1 MLNLIP
7 HNTLTLKINDKMVS
21 LMTRFSG
28 KQLSISVLLLSS
40 LLLTVGRGLTLPFMT
55 IYLSRQYGMPLNEIG
70 MALTIALTAGVV
82 FSLWFGILAD
92 KFDKKMYMLLS
103 IIIFLGGFIAI
114 PMVNSAVLVVTFYS
128 LINCAYSVFAT
139 VLKGY
144 FSDTLEIHQK
154 PKIFSLNYT
163 FANIGWTVGP
173 PIGTLAVL
181 YSTNLPF
188 WLSALTAIIPFIV
201 ISRYVHS
208 VPVGDTVQNSSVV
221 LSPRQM
227 LKDKALM
234 YFTLSAFLG
243 SLVFGSFAAC
253 LSQYAIAISDSD
265 LAQKVVGV
273 VLPVNAFVVVVFQ
286 YFVGKRIRPDN
297 IKKLM
302 FYGTLF
308 FMAGL
313 AGFMISGDNLL
324 LWGIAAA
331 VFTIGELIYAPGEYM
346 LVDNIAPAGLKASYF
361 SAQQLGWLGG
371 ACNPLFT
378 GLMLTWLPPYMLF
391 VVLMAAIALAYLMVV
406 MGMKSST
413 SQAVAA

>member
-1 MLNLIP
+1 
-7 HNTLTLKINDKMVS
+7 MVS
-21 LMTRFSG
+21 LASRFSG
-28 KQLSISVLLLSS
+28 KHLSISVLLLSS

-55 IYLSRQYGMPLNEIG
+55 IYLSRNYNMPLTEIG
-70 MALTIALTAGVV
+70 MALTIALTTGVV

-92 KFDKKMYMLLS
+92 KFDKKKCMLLA
-103 IIIFLGGFIAI
+103 IIIFLGGFVAI
-114 PMVNSAVLVVTFYS
+114 PLVGNAILVVVFYS

-144 FSDTLEIHQK
+144 FADTLETHQK

-188 WLSALTAIIPFIV
+188 WLSGLTAIIPFIV

-208 VPVGDTVQNSSVV
+208 VPVSEIQQSSTR
-221 LSPRQM
+221 LSPSLM

-286 YFVGKRIRPDN
+286 YMVGKRIRPDN
-297 IKKLM
+297 IQKLM

-324 LWGIAAA
+324 LWGLSAA
-331 VFTIGELIYAPGEYM
+331 VFTIGELIFAPGEYM
-346 LVDNIAPAGLKASYF
+346 LVDNIAPPGLKASYF

-378 GLMLTWLPPYMLF
+378 GLMLTWMPPFMLF
-391 VVLMAAIALAYLMVV
+391 VVLMVAILLAYLMVV
-406 MGMKSST
+406 KGI
-413 SQAVAA
+413 AVKPQRVMA

>member
-1 MLNLIP
+1 
-7 HNTLTLKINDKMVS
+7 MVS
-21 LMTRFSG
+21 LTRRFSG

-55 IYLSRQYGMPLNEIG
+55 IYLSEQYAMPLQEIG

-103 IIIFLGGFIAI
+103 IIIFLGGFVAI
-114 PMVNSAVLVVTFYS
+114 PLVNSAVLVVVFYS

-144 FSDTLEIHQK
+144 FSDVLEIHQK

-188 WLSALTAIIPFIV
+188 WLSGLTAIIPFIV

-208 VPVGDTVQNSSVV
+208 VPVSETQESSVR
-221 LSPRQM
+221 LSPVQM

-234 YFTLSAFLG
+234 YFTFSSFLG

-253 LSQYAIAISDSD
+253 LSQYAIAVSDSD

-286 YFVGKRIRPDN
+286 YMVGKSIRPDN

-302 FYGTLF
+302 AYGTLF

-313 AGFMISGDNLL
+313 AGFMVSGDNLL
-324 LWGIAAA
+324 LWGISAA
-331 VFTIGELIYAPGEYM
+331 VFTIGELIFAPGEYM

-378 GLMLTWLPPYMLF
+378 GLMLTWFPPSILF
-391 VVLMAAIALAYLMVV
+391 VALMVAIMLAYWMVV
-406 MGMKSST
+406 KGMAVKS
-413 SQAVAA
+413 QLALN

>member
-1 MLNLIP
+1 
-7 HNTLTLKINDKMVS
+7 MVS
-21 LMTRFSG
+21 LASRFSG
-28 KQLSISVLLLSS
+28 KHLSISVLLLSS

-55 IYLSRQYGMPLNEIG
+55 IYLSRNYNMPLTEIG
-70 MALTIALTAGVV
+70 MALTIALTTGVV

-92 KFDKKMYMLLS
+92 KFDKKKCMLLA
-103 IIIFLGGFIAI
+103 IIIFLGGFVAI
-114 PMVNSAVLVVTFYS
+114 PLVSNAILVVVFYS

-144 FSDTLEIHQK
+144 FADTLETHQK

-188 WLSALTAIIPFIV
+188 WLSGLTAIIPFIV

-208 VPVGDTVQNSSVV
+208 VPVSEIQQSSTR
-221 LSPRQM
+221 LSPSLM

-286 YFVGKRIRPDN
+286 YMVGKRIRPDN
-297 IKKLM
+297 IQKLM

-324 LWGIAAA
+324 LWGLSAA
-331 VFTIGELIYAPGEYM
+331 VFTIGELIFAPGEYM
-346 LVDNIAPAGLKASYF
+346 LVDNIAPPGLKASYF

-378 GLMLTWLPPYMLF
+378 GLMLTWMPPFMLF
-391 VVLMAAIALAYLMVV
+391 VVLMVAILLAYLMVV
-406 MGMKSST
+406 KGI
-413 SQAVAA
+413 AVKPQRVMA

>member
-1 MLNLIP
+1 MINLSALQLP
-7 HNTLTLKINDKMVS
+7 SAENDKMATLQS
-21 LMTRFSG
+21 WLSG
-28 KQLSISVLLLSS
+28 KNLSTIVLLFAS

-55 IYLSRQYGMPLNEIG
+55 IYLSREYGMSLKGIG
-70 MALTIALTAGVV
+70 LAMTLALTAGVF

-92 KFDKKMYMLLS
+92 KFDKKKYMLLA
-103 IIIFLGGFIAI
+103 IAIFLSGFIAI
-114 PMVNSAVLVVTFYS
+114 PLVNSAALVVFFYS

-144 FSDTLEIHQK
+144 FSDTLELHQK

-188 WLSALTAIIPFIV
+188 WLSGLTAVIPFIM
-201 ISRYVHS
+201 ISRC
-208 VPVGDTVQNSSVV
+208 VPAAPVAANPHASSAV
-221 LSPRQM
+221 LSPRSM

-234 YFTLSAFLG
+234 YFTLSSFLG
-243 SLVFGSFAAC
+243 SLVYGSFAAC
-253 LSQYAIAISDSD
+253 LSQYAIAISDSG
-265 LAQKVVGV
+265 LAEKVVGV

-286 YFVGKRIRPDN
+286 YAVGKQIRPDN

-302 FYGTLF
+302 LIGTLF
-308 FMAGL
+308 FIAGL
-313 AGFMISGDNLL
+313 AGFMLSGSNLWF
-324 LWGIAAA
+324 WGISAA
-331 VFTIGELIYAPGEYM
+331 VFTVGELIYAPGEYM

-371 ACNPLFT
+371 ACTPLVT
-378 GLMLTWLPPYMLF
+378 GLLLTWLAPAMLF
-391 VVLMAAIALAYLMVV
+391 VVLMIAITLAWLTIAR
-406 MGMKSST
+406 GM
-413 SQAVAA
+413 AVKPQLLLNE

>member
-1 MLNLIP
+1 
-7 HNTLTLKINDKMVS
+7 MVS
-21 LMTRFSG
+21 LATRFSG

-55 IYLSRQYGMPLNEIG
+55 IYLSRQYNMPLNEIG
-70 MALTIALTAGVV
+70 MALTMALTAGVV

-92 KFDKKMYMLLS
+92 KFDKKKYMLLA
-103 IIIFLGGFIAI
+103 IVIFLGGFVAI
-114 PMVNSAVLVVTFYS
+114 PLVNNAVLVVVFYS

-188 WLSALTAIIPFIV
+188 WLSGLTAIIPFIV

-208 VPVGDTVQNSSVV
+208 VPVSELQQDSNVR
-221 LSPRQM
+221 LSPLQM

-286 YFVGKRIRPDN
+286 YMVGKRIRPDN

-302 FYGTLF
+302 AYGTLF
-308 FMAGL
+308 FIAGL

-324 LWGIAAA
+324 LWGLSAA
-331 VFTIGELIYAPGEYM
+331 VFTLGELIFAPGEYM

-406 MGMKSST
+406 KGMAAKQT
-413 SQAVAA
+413 EPQVGQA

>member
-1 MLNLIP
+1 MLNLKYIFVNILKT
-7 HNTLTLKINDKMVS
+7 HNKMVS
-21 LMTRFSG
+21 LAARFSG

-55 IYLSRQYGMPLNEIG
+55 IYLSRQYGMPLSEIG

-92 KFDKKMYMLLS
+92 KFDKKIYMLLS
-103 IIIFLGGFIAI
+103 IVIFLGGFVAI
-114 PMVNSAVLVVTFYS
+114 PLVDSAVLVVVFYS

-188 WLSALTAIIPFIV
+188 WLSGLTAIIPFIM

-208 VPVGDTVQNSSVV
+208 VPVTPSRSNDGVV

-253 LSQYAIAISDSD
+253 LSQYAIAISDSE

-286 YFVGKRIRPDN
+286 YMVGKRIRPDN

-302 FYGTLF
+302 GYGTLF

-324 LWGIAAA
+324 LWGVSAA
-331 VFTIGELIYAPGEYM
+331 VFTLGELIFAPGEYM
-346 LVDNIAPAGLKASYF
+346 LVDNIAPEGLKASYF
-361 SAQQLGWLGG
+361 SVQQLGWLGG
-371 ACNPLFT
+371 ACTPLFT
-378 GLMLTWLPPYMLF
+378 GLMLTWLPPSMLF
-391 VVLMAAIALAYLMVV
+391 VALMVAIALAYLMIVK
-406 MGMKSST
+406 GM
-413 SQAVAA
+413 AVKPQRALN

>member
-1 MLNLIP
+1 
-7 HNTLTLKINDKMVS
+7 MVS
-21 LMTRFSG
+21 LTTRFSG

-55 IYLSRQYGMPLNEIG
+55 IYLSRQFGMPLKEIG

-92 KFDKKMYMLLS
+92 KFDKKRYMLLS
-103 IIIFLGGFIAI
+103 VIIFLGGFVAI
-114 PMVNSAVLVVTFYS
+114 PLVNNATLVVIFYS

-208 VPVGDTVQNSSVV
+208 VPVSETLQNNNVV

-234 YFTLSAFLG
+234 YFTCSAFLG

-286 YFVGKRIRPDN
+286 YVVGKRIHPDN
-297 IKKLM
+297 IQKLM
-302 FYGTLF
+302 AYGTLF
-308 FMAGL
+308 FICGL
-313 AGFMISGDNLL
+313 GGFMISGDNLV
-324 LWGIAAA
+324 LWGISAA
-331 VFTIGELIYAPGEYM
+331 VFTLGELIYAPGEYM

-371 ACNPLFT
+371 ACNPLLT

-391 VVLMAAIALAYLMVV
+391 VVLMVAIALAYWMVV
-406 MGMKSST
+406 RGIAVKP
-413 SQAVAA
+413 QAVFAD

>member
-1 MLNLIP
+1 
-7 HNTLTLKINDKMVS
+7 
-21 LMTRFSG
+21 MTTFKKWFTGR
-28 KQLSISVLLLSS
+28 QRPISVLLIAS

-55 IYLSRQYGMPLNEIG
+55 IYLSRQYGMPLKEIG
-70 MALTIALTAGVV
+70 FALTLALTAGVI

-92 KFDKKMYMLLS
+92 KFDKKIYMLLS
-103 IIIFLGGFIAI
+103 IAIFLGGFIAI
-114 PMVNSAVLVVTFYS
+114 PLVNNALLVVVFYS

-188 WLSALTAIIPFIV
+188 WLSGLTAVIPFII
-201 ISRYVHS
+201 ISRYVRS
-208 VPVGDTVQNSSVV
+208 APVDNCGQAGATV
-221 LSPRQM
+221 LSPRTM

-243 SLVFGSFAAC
+243 SLVYGSFAAC
-253 LSQYAIAISDSD
+253 LSQYAIAISDSG
-265 LAQKVVGV
+265 LAEKVVGV

-286 YFVGKRIRPDN
+286 YIVGKRIRPDN
-297 IKKLM
+297 IRKLM
-302 FYGTLF
+302 LYGTLF

-313 AGFMISGDNLL
+313 AGFMLSGNNLL
-324 LWGIAAA
+324 FWGISAA
-331 VFTIGELIYAPGEYM
+331 VFTVGELIYAPGEYM
-346 LVDNIAPAGLKASYF
+346 LVDNIAPPGLKASYF
-361 SAQQLGWLGG
+361 AAQQLGWLGG
-371 ACNPLFT
+371 ACNPLIT
-378 GLMLTWLPPYMLF
+378 GLLLTWFAPSMLF
-391 VVLMAAIALAYLMVV
+391 VVLMAAIALAYLMIVR
-406 MGMKSST
+406 GMAVKP
-413 SQAVAA
+413 QAIPTPF